1 MNCYIANCRSPLRV
15 NAKSNTTVEVIN
27 TTLDGGRYANIDH
40 RNGTLILDNV
50 TTIGLPKEGVVG
62 LGIVVCQDAN
72 SNASVVINNKLNQ
85 YNWVSQNNRDLFS
98 GNLQSYFDLIFSKEL
113 SYLKLPPPLR
123 GYSLYKQRESL
134 LQVPSLFIEEVSRS
148 DGGVD
153 SLRQY
158 S

>member
-1 MNCYIANCRSPLRV
+1 MGA
-15 NAKSNTTVEVIN
+15 AE
-27 TTLDGGRYANIDH
+27 
-40 RNGTLILDNV
+40 
-50 TTIGLPKEGVVG
+50 
-62 LGIVVCQDAN
+62 
-72 SNASVVINNKLNQ
+72 
-85 YNWVSQNNRDLFS
+85 
-98 GNLQSYFDLIFSKEL
+98 SKEL

-134 LQVPSLFIEEVSRS
+134 LQVPPLFIEEVSRS